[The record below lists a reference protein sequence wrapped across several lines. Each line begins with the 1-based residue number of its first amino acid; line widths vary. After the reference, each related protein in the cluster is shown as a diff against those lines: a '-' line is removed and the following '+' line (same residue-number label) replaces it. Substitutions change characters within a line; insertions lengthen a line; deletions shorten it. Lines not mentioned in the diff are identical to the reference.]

1 MPVLDRAYKNIF
13 APKIH
18 FGLSAIIDSPAYQ
31 NLSIPLKRLTIKSY
45 LQDARKET
53 MQELQSDATL
63 VPYLM
68 EYNFTKISK
77 DQLRIIHDAIG
88 KDYLN
93 TLIKEF
99 QK

>member
-1 MPVLDRAYKNIF
+1 
-13 APKIH
+13 
-18 FGLSAIIDSPAYQ
+18 
-31 NLSIPLKRLTIKSY
+31 
-45 LQDARKET
+45 

-93 TLIKEF
+93 ALIKEF

>member
-1 MPVLDRAYKNIF
+1 M
-13 APKIH
+13 
-18 FGLSAIIDSPAYQ
+18 
-31 NLSIPLKRLTIKSY
+31 
-45 LQDARKET
+45 E
-53 MQELQSDATL
+53 ELQSDASL

-68 EYNFTKISK
+68 EYNFTKIPK
-77 DQLRIIHDAIG
+77 DQLRVIHDAIG